1 MMSFSKSIPSIKSLK
16 LSAKKIAS
24 TKNIPL
30 SQALD
35 LVANEYG
42 FTHWSLLHKY
52 FKSVR
57 MNNVESIWKSFLP
70 GEMLLL
76 SAAEGAGKLS
86 FALNLA
92 LYAAQ
97 IKLPVKYYS
106 MHVNASFIF
115 ERLNKISCQNL
126 ECDLQQDQYMEVE
139 EKCFDQNTLIEK
151 IKKDKPGSLLII
163 DYLQAIVSHGEI
175 DPYHDF
181 VRELKLIAQQHTL
194 RVLILSQVN
203 QEVNFESLE
212 YIAGGGSISR
222 HFAHVIHIEPQQREI
237 EGEREIV
244 LVKSIHY
251 QKQKSL
257 LQFNKDNYCFI

>member
-1 MMSFSKSIPSIKSLK
+1 MSLSKSIPSIKSLK
-16 LSAKKIAS
+16 LSAKQIAS
-24 TKNIPL
+24 TKNIPI
-30 SQALD
+30 SHALD
-35 LVANEYG
+35 LVANDYG
-42 FTHWSLLHKY
+42 FTHWTLMHKY

-57 MNNVESIWKSFLP
+57 INNVVSIWQSFLP

-115 ERLNKISCQNL
+115 ERLNKISCSNL
-126 ECDLQQDQYMEVE
+126 GSGSQQEQYMEVV
-139 EKCFDQNTLIEK
+139 EKCFDQKTLIEK
-151 IKKDKPGSLLII
+151 IKKDKPGSLLIV

-175 DPYHDF
+175 DPYNDF
-181 VRELKLIAQQHTL
+181 VRELKLIAQQHAL

-203 QEVNFESLE
+203 KEFNFESLE
-212 YIAGGGSISR
+212 YIAGGRSISR
-222 HFAHVIHIEPQQREI
+222 HFTHVIHIEPQQE
-237 EGEREIV
+237 ENKDERGIV

-251 QKQKSL
+251 QKQKFF
-257 LQFNKDNYCFI
+257 LQFNKDNYRFL

>member
-1 MMSFSKSIPSIKSLK
+1 MMSLSIPSIKSLK
-16 LSAKKIAS
+16 LSAKQIAS
-24 TKNIPL
+24 AKNISL
-30 SQALD
+30 SQALN
-35 LVANEYG
+35 LIANDYG
-42 FTHWSLLHKY
+42 FTHWALMHKY

-57 MNNVESIWKSFLP
+57 MNNVESIWQSFLP

-115 ERLNKISCQNL
+115 ERLNKISGSNSS
-126 ECDLQQDQYMEVE
+126 DWQQGKCIEIE
-139 EKCFDQNTLIEK
+139 EKCFDQKTLIEK
-151 IKKDKPGSLLII
+151 IKEERPGSLLII
-163 DYLQAIVSHGEI
+163 DYLQAITSHQEKRE
-175 DPYHDF
+175 PYHVF
-181 VRELKLIAQQHTL
+181 LQELKLITKQRTL

-203 QEVNFESLE
+203 KEINLESLD
-212 YIAGGGSISR
+212 YIAGGRSISK
-222 HFAHVIHIEPQQREI
+222 HFTHVIYIEPQQQKNND
-237 EGEREIV
+237 EREIL

-251 QKQKSL
+251 QKQRSL
-257 LQFNKDNYCFI
+257 FQFNKVNYRFV